1 MRKWIGNSF
10 TVNADILLVG
20 NKVDLLPKSVNKT
33 KLNHWM
39 RRSLK
44 EIGLK
49 PLDVALVSAAK
60 GLGIDELMEMIEKYR
75 KGRDVYIVGCTN
87 SSG

>member
-1 MRKWIGNSF
+1 MVAGLSRHINGN
-10 TVNADILLVG
+10 DILLVG

-44 EIGLK
+44 EYGLN
-49 PLDVALVSAAK
+49 L
-60 GLGIDELMEMIEKYR
+60 
-75 KGRDVYIVGCTN
+75 
-87 SSG
+87 

>member
-1 MRKWIGNSF
+1 MN
-10 TVNADILLVG
+10 ILLVG

-44 EIGLK
+44 EMGLK
-49 PLDVALVSAAK
+49 KHFLNKMMLGLRSFFMALKKSVK
-60 GLGIDELMEMIEKYR
+60 RQMFGDLCIQED
-75 KGRDVYIVGCTN
+75 N
-87 SSG
+87 